1 MWIYLIVFLIPLL
14 FFFADNKENRSN
26 STFLFVF
33 FLLLSLLVGGSDML
47 GGYDRYI
54 YGEVFDSAADNV
66 TSRMPF
72 ATFFT
77 GWGFAEKGYMFYN
90 WLLAHFT
97 ENRYI
102 FILITTLLIYVFLY
116 FSFYRH
122 MKSYT
127 YALLLFLGLWFFFTF
142 TYLREVVAVAIS
154 SLAIT
159 YVIKRDFV
167 KFILVVL
174 IAYSFH
180 HSALILLPVY
190 FLPIKKWSPRT
201 IIFFMILCLIMGLT
215 GSPSAMFEAYCSLMG
230 DEEKFAGYTE
240 EMKTYGTRTD
250 YLIEAS
256 FFIGYIVSQYR
267 FIAKEKAELVYLNYA
282 LVFCAI
288 LLLFIRSPQAGRLTW
303 YYMIGLIAFFSCLSV
318 KKSIKPIWK
327 NGLLV
332 VCFFLFFRI
341 LYSWG
346 IYLYPYKTFL
356 TDGYRDNDNIRKTYE
371 YNYNYDEDKFCR
383 KAFRFTLNL

>member
-1 MWIYLIVFLIPLL
+1 MTFYLLLYILL
-14 FFFADNKENRSN
+14 FFFYLKTNGKREGQAKPP
-26 STFLFVF
+26 LFI
-33 FLLLSLLVGGSDML
+33 LLLLLAFVVGMSDML

-102 FILITTLLIYVFLY
+102 FILITTLLIYILLY

-154 SLAIT
+154 GLAIT

-190 FLPIKKWSPRT
+190 FLPIKKWPPRT

-215 GSPSAMFEAYCSLMG
+215 GGPSAMFEAYSSLMG
-230 DEEKFAGYTE
+230 DEEKYAGYAE

-267 FIAKEKAELVYLNYA
+267 FIAKEKAELVYLNCS

-288 LLLFIRSPQAGRLTW
+288 LLLFIQSPQAGRLTW
-303 YYMIGLIAFFSCLSV
+303 YYMIGLIAFFSSLSV
-318 KKSIKPIWK
+318 KKSINPIWR

-346 IYLYPYKTFL
+346 IFLYPYKTFF
-356 TDGYRDNDNIRKTYE
+356 TDGYRDNDYIRDEYE
-371 YNYNYDEDKFCR
+371 YDTNYDKDKFYR
-383 KAFRFTLNL
+383 DAFRFKW